1 MAARIR
7 SGGEAQRCR
16 LLRPFH
22 CWWVKRNRI
31 AVRNAHRRS
40 TDRMNFQR
48 GVVVLNTET
57 ETSLSFIV
65 NFLFSSST
73 FGVTCLYHVARG
85 RGLTITSARIFVQ
98 PQCSGPSDSPTT
110 SCVLSCPVEVCV
122 WRSMHHGLRNWA
134 IPLASTS
141 TKTGHLY
148 SVTTSWRFL
157 VHLLGVRTV
166 ITPLGRSLAAPRQ
179 APYGFLWREEE
190 NMKNKK
196 EKTKGR
202 QI

>member
-7 SGGEAQRCR
+7 SVGEAQRCR

-48 GVVVLNTET
+48 GVVVLNTEI

-122 WRSMHHGLRNWA
+122 WRSMHHGLKNWA

-141 TKTGHLY
+141 TKNGHLY
-148 SVTTSWRFL
+148 SVHVLALSCASPWRT
-157 VHLLGVRTV
+157 HGNY
-166 ITPLGRSLAAPRQ
+166 TPWAQSCGASPSAIRFSLERGRKHEKQKR
-179 APYGFLWREEE
+179 
-190 NMKNKK
+190 

>member
-65 NFLFSSST
+65 NFLFSFSK
-73 FGVTCLYHVARG
+73 FGSPACIMLQGVGVLPSLRPASLSNHNAV
-85 RGLTITSARIFVQ
+85 
-98 PQCSGPSDSPTT
+98 GPSDSPTT

-134 IPLASTS
+134 I
-141 TKTGHLY
+141 
-148 SVTTSWRFL
+148 SV
-157 VHLLGVRTV
+157 G
-166 ITPLGRSLAAPRQ
+166 
-179 APYGFLWREEE
+179 
-190 NMKNKK
+190 
-196 EKTKGR
+196 
-202 QI
+202 

>member
-7 SGGEAQRCR
+7 SGGEAQRCC

-65 NFLFSSST
+65 NFLFSFSK
-73 FGVTCLYHVARG
+73 FGSPACNMLQGVGVLPSLRPASLSNHNAVGQATHPPHHVCFRALLRCVSGARCITASGIG
-85 RGLTITSARIFVQ
+85 RFRWLARVPRLGICIASPRLGAFLCIF
-98 PQCSGPSDSPTT
+98 
-110 SCVLSCPVEVCV
+110 
-122 WRSMHHGLRNWA
+122 
-134 IPLASTS
+134 LA
-141 TKTGHLY
+141 H
-148 SVTTSWRFL
+148 
-157 VHLLGVRTV
+157 
-166 ITPLGRSLAAPRQ
+166 AQ
-179 APYGFLWREEE
+179 
-190 NMKNKK
+190 
-196 EKTKGR
+196 
-202 QI
+202 